1 MRVLVP
7 YVRLSNATVAAV
19 HAAGAD
25 VSFVETSGPTGYWQA
40 LADMW
45 AEQRSTIVLEQ
56 DKVPEPGLLEALWDC
71 AGDWCV
77 VNAPMRGAS
86 ERAPYPSLSCVK
98 FSGSLM
104 AAYPELLDFAGELD
118 LGFGEKEWSRLDMA
132 VAGLLGGR
140 GWEAHYHAGVV
151 EHLHEPVAA

>member
-56 DKVPEPGLLEALWDC
+56 DKVPEPGLLARLWECPESWC
-71 AGDWCV
+71 A
-77 VNAPMRGAS
+77 VNAPMRGTDVL
-86 ERAPYPSLSCVK
+86 APYASLSCVK
-98 FSGSLM
+98 FGARMLR
-104 AAYPELLDFAGELD
+104 AEPEVLWDAGELD
-118 LGFGEKEWSRLDMA
+118 LGFGAREWSRLDLA
-132 VAGLLGGR
+132 IAGLLEGR
-140 GWEAHYHAGVV
+140 GFVPHWHVGVV
-151 EHLHEPVAA
+151 EHLHETVAA

>member
-25 VSFVETSGPTGYWQA
+25 VAFVETPGPTGYWQA

-45 AEQRSTIVLEQ
+45 GRRRAVIVLEQ
-56 DKVPEPGLLEALWDC
+56 DKVPEPGLLAKLWAC
-71 AGDWCV
+71 PSDWCV
-77 VNAPMRGAS
+77 VNAPMRDSS

-104 AAYPELLDFAGELD
+104 AAYPDLLGCAGELD
-118 LGFGEKEWSRLDMA
+118 LGFGEKEWSRLDMV

-140 GWEAHYHAGVV
+140 GWEPHYHEGVV
-151 EHLHEPVAA
+151 QHLHEPRAA